1 MKVFSYFLKKWL
13 MGVLLLCSFNCLRAQ
28 DSTAKSLPS
37 LVELAQRAINKS
49 EQLAIDSLVVRK
61 AQLDK
66 QKAWEAYLPK
76 VTAEATYTRL
86 NDDIVFPQNLQ
97 NLLLGT
103 QRLLIKEGAAMQT
116 AALPDAYKVS
126 FSTPYIVNT
135 TNPNAPS
142 NTLMSAVQ
150 QNLQEIPPIQE
161 KNILKANI
169 QGQMLLFSGL
179 KVPYLIKAANH
190 QEKAS
195 RWMSESDKM
204 KTINEVVNTYD
215 KLAVLDQTAI
225 AIRQTRALLNE
236 QQHYIEKAF
245 KNGLTIDLNR
255 QKIQLA
261 IEQLSVREYEIESNK
276 KLLFIR
282 LEELTGFLAD
292 SAALLYPELQIW
304 QTDVLQGDAQNRPDI
319 KAIDEAIL
327 ATGYKQK
334 SEWAEYIPKVV
345 AVGKKE
351 LITSDLS
358 MLDPEW
364 YVGVAVRWTI
374 FDGLAAKTSAQ
385 QAKIDKLILER
396 KRDDAVQLAQLNL
409 KKTEYDFQK
418 YLLNVSSTKKQVE
431 IAQSILSLS
440 KKQFEQGLITPSEY
454 MAAIVDL
461 EKARLEYIQALA
473 AQRAATASYL
483 FASGNLTLDKIK

>member
-1 MKVFSYFLKKWL
+1 
-13 MGVLLLCSFNCLRAQ
+13 
-28 DSTAKSLPS
+28 
-37 LVELAQRAINKS
+37 
-49 EQLAIDSLVVRK
+49 
-61 AQLDK
+61 
-66 QKAWEAYLPK
+66 
-76 VTAEATYTRL
+76 
-86 NDDIVFPQNLQ
+86 
-97 NLLLGT
+97 
-103 QRLLIKEGAAMQT
+103 
-116 AALPDAYKVS
+116 
-126 FSTPYIVNT
+126 
-135 TNPNAPS
+135 
-142 NTLMSAVQ
+142 
-150 QNLQEIPPIQE
+150 
-161 KNILKANI
+161 
-169 QGQMLLFSGL
+169 
-179 KVPYLIKAANH
+179 
-190 QEKAS
+190 
-195 RWMSESDKM
+195 MSESDKM
-204 KTINEVVNTYD
+204 KTINEVVTTYD
-215 KLAVLDQTAI
+215 KLAILDQTAV
-225 AIRQTRALLNE
+225 ALQQTRALLNE

-292 SAALLYPELQIW
+292 SAALLHPELQIW
-304 QTDVLQGDAQNRPDI
+304 QTDVTQGNAENRPDI

-334 SEWAEYIPKVV
+334 SELAEYIPKVV

-374 FDGLAAKTSAQ
+374 FDGMAAKTSSQ

-396 KRDDAVQLAQLNL
+396 RRDDAVQLAQLNL
-409 KKTEYDFQK
+409 KKTEYDFQR
-418 YLLNVSSTKKQVE
+418 YMLGVSSAKKQVE
-431 IAQSILSLS
+431 LAQSILSLS

-454 MAAIVDL
+454 MTAIVDL
-461 EKARLEYIQALA
+461 EKSRLDYIQALT

-483 FASGNLTLDKIK
+483 YASGNLTIDKIK